1 MYLQVFDK
9 SNGQPKL
16 IKQTADEET
25 GQLKYEYDQEEYTEE
40 MPPSSLYDPIFYRD
54 GRWQG
59 LTKEQWEARQPE
71 PEPVEPSETEIER
84 GTMQMEIF
92 KLQLMIQDLQDE
104 NASLTKEVVNL
115 KGGN

>member
-1 MYLQVFDK
+1 MYKQVFDK

-16 IKQTADEET
+16 IKQTTDEET

-92 KLQLMIQDLQDE
+92 KLQLMVQDLQDE
-104 NASLTKEVVNL
+104 NASLTKEVVEL

>member
-16 IKQTADEET
+16 IKQTMDEET
-25 GQLKYEYDQEEYTEE
+25 GQMKYDYDKEDYTEE

-59 LTKEQWEARQPE
+59 LTKEQWEARRPE
-71 PEPVEPSETEIER
+71 PEPVEPSQNEIEN
-84 GTMQMEIF
+84 GAMQMEIF
-92 KLQLMIQDLQDE
+92 KLQLMVQDLQNE
-104 NASLTKEVVNL
+104 NASLVKQVVAL
-115 KGGN
+115 KGGE

>member
-1 MYLQVFDK
+1 MYKQVFDK

-16 IKQTADEET
+16 IKQTTDEET

-92 KLQLMIQDLQDE
+92 KLQLMVQDLQSE
-104 NASLTKEVVNL
+104 NATLTKEVVAL
-115 KGGN
+115 KGDK

>member
-1 MYLQVFDK
+1 MYKQVFDK

-16 IKQTADEET
+16 IKQTEDEQT
-25 GQLKYEYDQEEYTEE
+25 GQLVYEYDEEQYTEE

-59 LTKEQWEARQPE
+59 LTKEQWEARRPE

-92 KLQLMIQDLQDE
+92 KLQLMVQDLQDE
-104 NASLTKEVVNL
+104 NASLVKQVVDL
-115 KGGN
+115 KGGE

>member
-1 MYLQVFDK
+1 MYKQVFDK

-16 IKQTADEET
+16 IKRTEDEQT

-71 PEPVEPSETEIER
+71 PEPVEPSEGEIER

-92 KLQLMIQDLQDE
+92 KLQLMVQDLQDE
-104 NASLTKEVVNL
+104 NASLTKEVVEL

>member
-1 MYLQVFDK
+1 MYKQVFDK

-16 IKQTADEET
+16 IKQTTDEET

-59 LTKEQWEARQPE
+59 LTKEQWEARQPD

-92 KLQLMIQDLQDE
+92 KLQLMVQDLQDE
-104 NASLTKEVVNL
+104 NASLTKEVVEL